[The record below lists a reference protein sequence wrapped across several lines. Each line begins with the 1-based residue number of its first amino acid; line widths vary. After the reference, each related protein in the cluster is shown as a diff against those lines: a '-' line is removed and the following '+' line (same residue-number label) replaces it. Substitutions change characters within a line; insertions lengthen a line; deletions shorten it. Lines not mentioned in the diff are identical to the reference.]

1 MKSYGINYTNKVISK
16 EEKIIE
22 ELTLNGYCI
31 VEEFLDRRE
40 CDVLISKLEAV
51 YKQQENEFGSEKLS
65 IINELNV
72 CRMPFLYDDYFLKIL
87 SNDWVVKLFE
97 EYVEGKLI
105 LHLQNGIIN
114 QPKIDHHQA
123 SWHRDLPYQ
132 DYVVSKPIG
141 LNAFYCL
148 TEFNP
153 NNGSSVLLPMS
164 HKMEVFPSE
173 DYLKKN
179 AIQLNVRKGT
189 LILFDSFVYHK
200 AGVNNSNEIR
210 YGLNHVYVRPFIK
223 QQVNIP
229 ACIKDWSLIN
239 DSQQDLLG
247 RSSLVA
253 DSVKSFRENR
263 IRKKIE

>member
-1 MKSYGINYTNKVISK
+1 
-16 EEKIIE
+16 
-22 ELTLNGYCI
+22 
-31 VEEFLDRRE
+31 
-40 CDVLISKLEAV
+40 
-51 YKQQENEFGSEKLS
+51 
-65 IINELNV
+65 
-72 CRMPFLYDDYFLKIL
+72 
-87 SNDWVVKLFE
+87 
-97 EYVEGKLI
+97 
-105 LHLQNGIIN
+105 
-114 QPKIDHHQA
+114 
-123 SWHRDLPYQ
+123 
-132 DYVVSKPIG
+132 
-141 LNAFYCL
+141 
-148 TEFNP
+148 
-153 NNGSSVLLPMS
+153 
-164 HKMEVFPSE
+164 MEVFPSE